1 MPISVYIDNNVWDFL
16 LERKLDLAIELPREE
31 YCLCLTREA
40 EFEIP
45 PIPVEKAELK
55 AFIEKTIKDSGIE
68 TRPFFGFYDEGHP
81 PDEQRVGGWG
91 EGYWVSNEERA
102 FIEQQKTRLG
112 GGKKPSTRLY
122 KNEAD
127 ISLAARSFHSV
138 VISLDKKTGPL
149 NDAYKQGGKVVFL
162 TEFDMSGMSLS
173 DFIKQKI
180 KGG

>member
-16 LERKLDLAIELPREE
+16 LERRLNLAIELPREE

-45 PIPVEKAELK
+45 PIPVEKAELR
-55 AFIEKTIKDSGIE
+55 AFIEKTIKDCGIE
-68 TRPFFGFYDEGHP
+68 TRPFFGFYDQGHL
-81 PDEQRVGGWG
+81 PDEQRVGGLDV
-91 EGYWVSNEERA
+91 GYWASKEELA

-127 ISLAARSFHSV
+127 ISLAARSFHSI
-138 VISLDKKTGPL
+138 VISLDDKTGPL
-149 NDAYKQGGKVVFL
+149 NDAYKQGGKVIFL
-162 TEFDMSGMSLS
+162 TDFDKSGMSLS
-173 DFIKQKI
+173 GFIKAACA
-180 KGG
+180 